1 MKKVLA
7 IMLIFWSFL
16 SCQEQSN
23 PNDQNNTSENKID
36 STHIEKE
43 IIRVR
48 GQEIKD
54 LGNGMLLFKGDYFDI
69 AYPENFTTWVFSQ
82 KDSTDYFMT
91 DEAYFESPEGD
102 VEFFVYSP
110 QWSGE
115 PWEYLKVPESEIL
128 LSTRSE
134 VVREEEREGQYGD
147 KIVKWMTVK
156 SRDGSYLRSILSI
169 REQVGTGSELHHVF
183 GIKYKDERSLARYR
197 DEYLAFK
204 ASLRQ
209 YSD

>member
-7 IMLIFWSFL
+7 ITLIFWSLL
-16 SCQEQSN
+16 SCQEQSKS
-23 PNDQNNTSENKID
+23 NDQSNTSDNKID
-36 STHIEKE
+36 STQIEKE
-43 IIRVR
+43 IIKVR
-48 GQEIKD
+48 GQESKD
-54 LGNGMLLFKGDYFDI
+54 LGNGTLLFRGDYFDI
-69 AYPENFTTWVFSQ
+69 AYPENFTPWKFSQ
-82 KDSTDYFMT
+82 KDNTDYFMT

-102 VEFFVYSP
+102 VEFYVYSP

-115 PWEYLKVPESEIL
+115 PREYLKVPESEIL

-134 VVREEEREGQYGD
+134 TVREAEREGQYGD

-183 GIKYKDERSLARYR
+183 GIKYKNESSLARYR
-197 DEYLAFK
+197 EEYLAFK
-204 ASLRQ
+204 SSLRQ